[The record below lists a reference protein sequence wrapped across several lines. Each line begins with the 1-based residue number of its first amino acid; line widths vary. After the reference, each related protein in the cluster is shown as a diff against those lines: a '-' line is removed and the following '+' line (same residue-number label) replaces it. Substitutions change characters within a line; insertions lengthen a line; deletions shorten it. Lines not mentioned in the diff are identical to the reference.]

1 VATHAGT
8 LGRRRRLR
16 AASSFLDRHIRWWL
30 VAPAALIIL
39 ALTIFPLVFSIWVSF
54 VEFDFSVSN
63 EHPWVGLDNFT
74 DNWKDPVWLHSLF
87 VTAVLAGS
95 AVAIELAIGLALAL
109 AMLRPF
115 WGRRAV
121 MTLIVLPL
129 FMSPVIVG
137 GFWDLFTRRPF
148 GPVNELLSWILPGNV
163 TIDWGIDRPWYYV
176 ALLLADAW
184 QWTPFMFVILLAGL
198 SAISDELYEAAE
210 IDGAKPRQSFFFV
223 TLPLL
228 TPIILIAVTF
238 RFIDAAKLFDIIYS
252 LTRGGPGTDTYTT
265 SYYLYQQGFEF
276 FHLGQGTAG
285 SWMFLVFL
293 TVISFWLVRR
303 LLKPVEGTA

>member
-1 VATHAGT
+1 VATRVESR
-8 LGRRRRLR
+8 GRRRLG
-16 AASSFLDRHIRWWL
+16 AASSFFDRHIRWWL
-30 VAPAALIIL
+30 VAPAILIIV
-39 ALTIFPLVFSIWVSF
+39 ALTIFPLGFSMWVNF

-63 EHPWVGLDNFT
+63 EHPWVGLDNFR
-74 DNWKDPVWLHSLF
+74 DNWNDPVWVHSLWI
-87 VTAVLAGS
+87 TAVLATAS
-95 AVAIELAIGLALAL
+95 VAVELVLGLLLAL

-115 WGRRAV
+115 WGRRGL
-121 MTLIVLPL
+121 MTLFVIPL

-148 GPVNELLSWILPGNV
+148 GPANEILSWIWPGNV
-163 TIDWGIDRPWYYV
+163 TIDWGIDAPWYYI
-176 ALLLADAW
+176 ALILADAW

-210 IDGAKPRQSFFFV
+210 IDGAKPRQSFLFV

-228 TPIILIAVTF
+228 MPIVLIAVTF

-252 LTRGGPGTDTYTT
+252 LTRGGPGTDTYTA

-285 SWMFLVFL
+285 SWMFMVFL

-303 LLKPVEGTA
+303 LLKPVEA